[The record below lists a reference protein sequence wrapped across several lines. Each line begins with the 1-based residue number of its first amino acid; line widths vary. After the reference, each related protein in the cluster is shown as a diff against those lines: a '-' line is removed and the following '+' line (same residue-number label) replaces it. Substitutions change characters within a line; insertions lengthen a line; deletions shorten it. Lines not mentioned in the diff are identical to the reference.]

1 MSLINPSSTSLPGE
15 GGAGTNNVF
24 KIPTGEQYTVEEN
37 QELINSGLF
46 HLDGEMVLDGK
57 WSLLGETSAMGGT
70 GFGSGNIPGQDQGYH
85 THSKVEELSVLS
97 TIFLNGIYQQNIVH
111 NLNNFPMLKI
121 LDDNGVEIH
130 PLVKHTSLNSIKIES
145 TQPLSGKVYVL
156 HSTASSHPLLF
167 GSLNLTSSAEGFVQ
181 MLTHNSG
188 SFPFFIIVDD
198 QGVEVKFKITHL
210 SENLTK
216 IESNELITGS
226 IYML

>member
-1 MSLINPSSTSLPGE
+1 MSLINPSSTSLSGE

-57 WSLLGETSAMGGT
+57 WSLLGETSALNRT
-70 GFGSGNIPGQDQGYH
+70 GDFGIEVGD
-85 THSKVEELSVLS
+85 HSSHSHSSVEELSILS
-97 TIFLNGIYQQNIVH
+97 PILIGGVYQQSIQH
-111 NLNNFPMLKI
+111 NLNAFPMLKI
-121 LDDNGVEIH
+121 LNDNGVEIH
-130 PLVKHTSLNSIKIES
+130 PLVKHTSLNTIKIES

-156 HSTASSHPLLF
+156 HSTATSNPLLF
-167 GSLNLTSSAEGFVQ
+167 GSLELTSSAEGYSQ
-181 MLTHNSG
+181 LITHNSG
-188 SFPFFIIVDD
+188 SFPFFTIVDD

-210 SENLTK
+210 TENLTK
-216 IESNELITGS
+216 IESNVLLSGS